1 VPWNKRL
8 NAAVLGGMLAIGL
21 LLSTPSLAQQTE
33 EPAPAPAPAAEA
45 PEPKEAAPPE
55 PQAQPAP
62 EEPAQR
68 ARGRL
73 PRKPPLRAAP
83 AERPATPEPAKPAA
97 DRPGSPSKTPA
108 RVVDAQGLIEMNF
121 RNVDVLNFIQIM
133 SQAMSIAMVW
143 DEREIKGKITLVSP
157 RKFTKEDA
165 FRIFETVLDM
175 QGFSIV
181 RKPDSPVL
189 QIIPAKDAARF
200 PTPTRTEGTGQSE
213 ANYFVTQ
220 IIPLRFADPNQ
231 IRVALANIMSRTA
244 ALAVYAPANVLIL
257 SDTQENVQR
266 LMNIIKELDV
276 APGDVE
282 FAIVALKFASA
293 RRLAGL
299 LKDISGPSATPAG
312 PARRGGAQPGQPA
325 GGIPDVRVVADERT
339 NSLVLVGDPFGVG
352 KMKELMALLDV
363 PGLAEDLGIRVF
375 TLQHADA
382 EDLAK
387 ILREVRIRETG
398 AGTGGP
404 EVRTS
409 PAPIVTPG
417 APGAGGGV
425 APGSTT
431 VTADKS
437 TNSLIVF
444 GSAEYIKT
452 IEQVVK
458 KLDVRRPQVFVQAL
472 IMEMTLEKSLDL
484 GVRWQASS
492 QAGDAVLGAGN
503 PNAAPQT
510 LTDALGGGTGAAIG
524 ILGNEIN
531 FQGQKFVSFSAFI
544 QATRQDQD
552 LNVLANP
559 QILTLNN
566 EEAEI
571 NVSQVIPV
579 SAKVVT
585 NIANQTTT
593 EFEFKDVGIILKI
606 KPTITGDDKVRLT
619 INQESSSV
627 AARQT
632 TISATQQAIT
642 TLKRKISTHVLVDD
656 GSTMAIGGL
665 IQDQQVETETK
676 VPCLGDIPV
685 LGWFFKSRN
694 ESVRKTNLIVF
705 LRPQIIHTRES
716 GTEVTNEA
724 QRRYD
729 ATRGLHKDTEDTM
742 REAFGLPAK
751 APPPDKDAKEQ

>member
-1 VPWNKRL
+1 
-8 NAAVLGGMLAIGL
+8 
-21 LLSTPSLAQQTE
+21 
-33 EPAPAPAPAAEA
+33 
-45 PEPKEAAPPE
+45 
-55 PQAQPAP
+55 
-62 EEPAQR
+62 
-68 ARGRL
+68 
-73 PRKPPLRAAP
+73 
-83 AERPATPEPAKPAA
+83 
-97 DRPGSPSKTPA
+97 
-108 RVVDAQGLIEMNF
+108 
-121 RNVDVLNFIQIM
+121 
-133 SQAMSIAMVW
+133 
-143 DEREIKGKITLVSP
+143 
-157 RKFTKEDA
+157 
-165 FRIFETVLDM
+165 
-175 QGFSIV
+175 
-181 RKPDSPVL
+181 
-189 QIIPAKDAARF
+189 
-200 PTPTRTEGTGQSE
+200 
-213 ANYFVTQ
+213 
-220 IIPLRFADPNQ
+220 
-231 IRVALANIMSRTA
+231 
-244 ALAVYAPANVLIL
+244 
-257 SDTQENVQR
+257 
-266 LMNIIKELDV
+266 
-276 APGDVE
+276 
-282 FAIVALKFASA
+282 
-293 RRLAGL
+293 
-299 LKDISGPSATPAG
+299 
-312 PARRGGAQPGQPA
+312 
-325 GGIPDVRVVADERT
+325 
-339 NSLVLVGDPFGVG
+339 
-352 KMKELMALLDV
+352 
-363 PGLAEDLGIRVF
+363 
-375 TLQHADA
+375 
-382 EDLAK
+382 
-387 ILREVRIRETG
+387 
-398 AGTGGP
+398 
-404 EVRTS
+404 
-409 PAPIVTPG
+409 
-417 APGAGGGV
+417 
-425 APGSTT
+425 

-656 GSTMAIGGL
+656 ASTMAIGGL

-705 LRPQIIHTRES
+705 IRPQIIHTRE
-716 GTEVTNEA
+716 GGAAATNEA

-729 ATRGLHKDTEDTM
+729 ATRGLRKDTEDTL
-742 REAFGLPAK
+742 RGDFGLPAQP
-751 APPPDKDAKEQ
+751 PPPDKDAKDKGAQ